1 MRGKKKKSDT
11 HNDAPEIEPH
21 MRDRAGMVREFRGR
35 RSDSALRTGDGCE
48 FHGHQGA
55 ARSHL
60 LGGIGPDQGERGYL
74 FAHVVY
80 IYIFVRYMVLH
91 DARTTA
97 SIVTRYSAALFVC
110 VYHTDPWMWTNSCS
124 SNSLFSSSPLHHP
137 TRRAHSF
144 IRPPSPKKGQIGG
157 RDSED
162 IQHQQRLL
170 AGRVGGSA
178 TLRGSVL
185 IYRTLIGG
193 GE

>member
-1 MRGKKKKSDT
+1 
-11 HNDAPEIEPH
+11 
-21 MRDRAGMVREFRGR
+21 
-35 RSDSALRTGDGCE
+35 
-48 FHGHQGA
+48 
-55 ARSHL
+55 
-60 LGGIGPDQGERGYL
+60 
-74 FAHVVY
+74 
-80 IYIFVRYMVLH
+80 MVLH

-193 GE
+193 GGVRGAGRRREREMTRRRTSGSAGRRDGPGGSRRPEHERRGVIVRTHAGVEDSNLR